1 MGFTLTQQA
10 RNIITMC
17 YIKNIGLRQDEDHLA
32 IKKKKARIPK
42 PRDKWSLL
50 WFIPSQVLNSR
61 EEGST
66 GVKKGKRLGFDRFNQ
81 LSCKVCR
88 KVFHKFQSLAF
99 HNSDEHDSRINL
111 ASPRVQH
118 QPAAV
123 QRTYSGPV
131 RKSSRVSSKPVTY
144 DDDVEILEI
153 DVSPKKPKDMDAKKF
168 GKLTLSA
175 KRKIVEENNTEDEPD
190 YTNRQSKLKKNIT
203 GVTHEITKMTNN
215 NKKIS
220 ANISGKD
227 EEILLIELEDVDE
240 KVDGKRLELNC
251 SLSKPVQ
258 KKIKTAREDETKDL
272 KNDKEILL
280 AEDDDEDV
288 VEKDNGKRQKPSS
301 KLSKPAG
308 KRLKTINNDKPNDL
322 IEVKSSSG

>member
-1 MGFTLTQQA
+1 
-10 RNIITMC
+10 
-17 YIKNIGLRQDEDHLA
+17 
-32 IKKKKARIPK
+32 
-42 PRDKWSLL
+42 
-50 WFIPSQVLNSR
+50 
-61 EEGST
+61 
-66 GVKKGKRLGFDRFNQ
+66 
-81 LSCKVCR
+81 
-88 KVFHKFQSLAF
+88 LAF
-99 HNSDEHDSRINL
+99 HNSDEYDSRINL
-111 ASPRVQH
+111 ASPRVQY

-123 QRTYSGPV
+123 QRTYSEPA

-153 DVSPKKPKDMDAKKF
+153 DVSPKKSKDMDAKKF

-272 KNDKEILL
+272 KNDEEILL
-280 AEDDDEDV
+280 TDDDVEDV
-288 VEKDNGKRQKPSS
+288 VEKNNGKRLKQSS

-308 KRLKTINNDKPNDL
+308 KRLKTIKNDEPNDL
-322 IEVKSSSG
+322 VEVKSSSGKSMMVSKATLEKIMKSKTVQAAVASKATADNNNTEDVKGEDNTKQSIKINSSPVERRKTRSMGR